1 MVTYLKTHVFYVA
14 IILAIALCGWTWL
27 KEHDARLLADQQV
40 KVSEARVQ
48 NLQEQI
54 AANQAAAQQTI
65 LALKKQASTVRTVPQ
80 AITAIPDVQSLP
92 LNSRPLPDNPTQ
104 VAVDAI
110 PLFQTLSQ
118 CKQDAVEL
126 NACKANSK
134 LMTEQLVEKD
144 TEIKALKKKPGFW
157 KRLSGTLKTG
167 GVGVI
172 LGIAIKAALL

>member
-14 IILAIALCGWTWL
+14 LIAIMAVAGWTWL

-40 KVSEARVQ
+40 KVSEAHIQ
-48 NLQEQI
+48 TLQQQI
-54 AANQAAAQQTI
+54 ESNQAAAQATI
-65 LALKKQASTVRTVPQ
+65 TGLKKQAQAVKTPQ
-80 AITAIPDVQSLP
+80 QALIAIPDVSTLP
-92 LNSRPLPDNPTQ
+92 INARPTEDPSRITVD
-104 VAVDAI
+104 VA
-110 PLFQTLSQ
+110 PLFQELSQ

-126 NACKANSK
+126 NSCRANTK

-157 KRLSGTLKTG
+157 KRLGGTLKTG

-172 LGIAIKAALL
+172 IGIAIKAALL